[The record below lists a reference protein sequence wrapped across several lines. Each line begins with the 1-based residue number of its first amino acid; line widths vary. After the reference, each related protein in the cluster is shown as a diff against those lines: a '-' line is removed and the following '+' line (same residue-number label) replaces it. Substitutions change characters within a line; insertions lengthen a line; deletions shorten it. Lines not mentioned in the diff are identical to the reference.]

1 MTITKGDKPKHSR
14 ERKILWISSTIL
26 DVHLH
31 KTSQLEILKH
41 LAKRGNNTT
50 LIAMRSKNVFPNE
63 NSRVHI
69 ISVPL
74 RYVPVVSP
82 VIYIIMLSFF
92 LPVYIVISKPDFII
106 TEPDFSFLG
115 SISALPFSKFKR
127 AKFILDVRST
137 PVETVAFRGFLATLF
152 FAASV
157 LIARSFFDGIT
168 IITSPMKEEVCK
180 RFSINPKLVGVWSS
194 GVSTTFFKPENFVS
208 ESIELRRKLGL
219 TKKFVV
225 FYHGVFRP
233 TGGLTETIEAMKI
246 IKHSYPDVVLFL
258 LGTGSIVSNLKR
270 LIREEELQ
278 DNVIVHDQVEYAE
291 VPKYIAVCDV
301 GIVPLPNLSYWRF
314 QCPLKL
320 LEYLAMKKV
329 VIVTDIPAHR
339 LVIGTEKCGI
349 YISSVKP
356 TEIAN
361 SILYVYRNR
370 EKLGEWGAT
379 GRTIIDEKYSWQK
392 VAKDL
397 ESYLLSIDDKVALG
411 EKFGKK

>member
-1 MTITKGDKPKHSR
+1 MTITNGDKPKHSR
-14 ERKILWISSTIL
+14 ERKILWVSSIIL

-41 LAKRGNNTT
+41 LAKRGDNTT

-63 NSRVHI
+63 NWQVRI

-92 LPVYIVISKPDFII
+92 LPVYIVLSKPDFII
-106 TEPDFSFLG
+106 TEPDFSILG

-137 PVETVAFRGFLATLF
+137 PVETVGFRGFLATF
-152 FAASV
+152 CFAASV

-168 IITSPMKEEVCK
+168 IISSPMKEEVCK
-180 RFSINPKLVGVWSS
+180 RFSINHKLVGVWSS
-194 GVSTTFFKPENFVS
+194 GVSTTSFEPENFVS

-219 TKKFVV
+219 TNKFVV
-225 FYHGVFRP
+225 FYHGAFRLS
-233 TGGLTETIEAMKI
+233 GGLTETIEAMKI
-246 IKHSYPDVVLFL
+246 IKHSYPNVVLFL
-258 LGTGSIVSNLKR
+258 LGTGSIVSDLKR
-270 LIREEELQ
+270 LIQKEELQ

-291 VPKYIAVCDV
+291 VPKYIAMCDV

-339 LVIGTEKCGI
+339 SIIGKEKCGI

-356 TEIAN
+356 TEIAK
-361 SILYVYRNR
+361 SIMYAYRNR
-370 EKLGEWGAT
+370 GKLKERGVS
-379 GRTIIDEKYSWQK
+379 GRTIIDEKYKWEK
-392 VAKDL
+392 VAEDL
-397 ESYLLSIDDKVALG
+397 ENYLLSIED
-411 EKFGKK
+411 